1 DRERRHNEARAPA
14 GATGERQEREAGGR
28 DQEDHRQQGR
38 PGSFRREF
46 RHERRDPRAR
56 LRLPQER
63 QGRWQGELLVPR
75 EDRRR
80 VRDRAGE
87 SRRADRIARGDPVTR
102 RRLRAASAAVAAV
115 LALLALVPPAA
126 SAHGLVG
133 RADLPIP
140 TWLFGWAA
148 AIVLG
153 VSFALLGALWR
164 TAKLEESRERRLF
177 RIPRV
182 VDAICGAIGIG
193 YFGLVVYAGFAGS
206 DVPTANIA
214 PTSIYVI
221 FWVGSV
227 VLSVLFGDIFRA

>member
-1 DRERRHNEARAPA
+1 M
-14 GATGERQEREAGGR
+14 
-28 DQEDHRQQGR
+28 
-38 PGSFRREF
+38 
-46 RHERRDPRAR
+46 
-56 LRLPQER
+56 
-63 QGRWQGELLVPR
+63 
-75 EDRRR
+75 
-80 VRDRAGE
+80 
-87 SRRADRIARGDPVTR
+87 TR
-102 RRLRAASAAVAAV
+102 RRLRAAGAAVAAV
-115 LALLALVPPAA
+115 LALLALAPPVA

-164 TAKLEESRERRLF
+164 TAKLEEPRERRLF

-182 VDAICGAIGIG
+182 VDALCGAIGIA

-227 VLSVLFGDIFRA
+227 VLSVLFGDIFRAFSPWRSFAVTRFT